1 MQIVVSFREELP
13 VPSESTSAGHQKF
26 TRRSLFFWERLLD
39 RKRARTVNFGDGPVV
54 E

>member
-1 MQIVVSFREELP
+1 MRVIVSFREELP

-26 TRRSLFFWERLLD
+26 NRRSLFLWERLLD
-39 RKRARTVNFGDGPVV
+39 RKRARPVNLGEGPVV